1 MEPHELDE
9 LRPYLP
15 ASDVPRDMQDK
26 LHSITRLVPRSL
38 GQSLIHKLL
47 NFWTQSD
54 AIYQAHSVALD
65 NAHALVAYPTT
76 FRYATLDEIA
86 SELLPEM
93 ARKAEGNRL
102 PYPALYAVHRSL
114 LNSGVGF
121 GPPKKRALR
130 AYGSHFEI
138 IPANHMAN
146 IKLVRDIV
154 REHMESKFN
163 ATSRNIPSRPNR
175 LERFVA
181 KAQRCIDTSRKTR
194 SYTHHGTVSPLSAA
208 PSCVNNPGPGQLTGS
223 FDGTDMQILQ
233 FIESWA
239 GLRYFTTF
247 SPLNGTGAAIL
258 RSVARYDQNT
268 ILAPSTAWVFLQEI
282 GVMAP
287 WQSRAAF
294 DLRLEKTGLRQLAG
308 PATRSTRGFV
318 ADKLH
323 DIRKDWGDLPVYCI
337 DNSDAH
343 EIDDGISIEAADLP
357 DQYWM
362 HIHTAD
368 PGAHMNPGSEAS
380 QYAAALVETI
390 YMPECV
396 FGMLPSHFVQA
407 HLSLA
412 RNRPC
417 LTYSAKM
424 NSDGD
429 ILDYKVTAGRIR
441 NVHHVT
447 PRVVEEGV
455 LKSYSKK
462 HNFYTVGSEL
472 PVSKKRHL
480 VESHELSDLDKE
492 NFRLIHA
499 IGRAHSE
506 KRAARGAVT
515 LQHMEPEV
523 LVSIKDKQK
532 AKNVVPMFFDTD
544 PSIKI
549 VMTAVDDAVQ
559 LPSSEEHFNIVMAP
573 MLIAGEVAARWCKDR
588 GIPVINRIT
597 PRNEDKIDPAE
608 YFVKHV
614 LPTKNEAGVFD
625 LEKQK
630 LYFGILGVVQPSVTP
645 GPHISMGL
653 EMFARCTSPLRRY
666 PDLLLQWQVESALL
680 EEARLGHSLI
690 GNTNDSFLPFTK
702 SQVESI
708 LPHIDARERLIA
720 HGKRQGKKAWF
731 FHLLLRAWKYQEAKI
746 PSTFSFVVRQLD
758 GENSVRGELEHFQTF
773 AIWKRHDSTTFSELK
788 VGDTLEVEIADIN
801 TYDLILMV
809 TPIRYLNQS
818 EKEVL
823 NRENRLMMQSE
834 EII

>member
-1 MEPHELDE
+1 MRKGSAEFAVDPNLDDTDEGLHTVVFGRDDLVDVGGNRVFLRPGDLVELLSPHELDE

-47 NFWTQSD
+47 NFWAQSD

-93 ARKAEGNRL
+93 ARRADGNKL

-146 IKLVRDIV
+146 IKLVRNIV

-181 KAQRCIDTSRKTR
+181 KAQRFIDTSRKSR
-194 SYTHHGTVSPLSAA
+194 SYTHHGTVSPPSAA
-208 PSCVNNPGPGQLTGS
+208 PSYVNNPGSGQLTGT

-239 GLRYFTTF
+239 GLRYFAIF

-258 RSVARYDQNT
+258 RAVARYDQNA

-282 GVMAP
+282 G
-287 WQSRAAF
+287 
-294 DLRLEKTGLRQLAG
+294 
-308 PATRSTRGFV
+308 
-318 ADKLH
+318 
-323 DIRKDWGDLPVYCI
+323 
-337 DNSDAH
+337 
-343 EIDDGISIEAADLP
+343 IDDGISIEAADLP

-368 PGAHMNPGSEAS
+368 PGAHMNPESEAS

-396 FGMLPSHFVQA
+396 FGMLPSPFVQA

-462 HNFYTVGSEL
+462 HNSYTVGSEL

-480 VESHELSDLDKE
+480 VESHELSDFDRE

-515 LQHMEPEV
+515 VQHMEPE
-523 LVSIKDKQK
+523 
-532 AKNVVPMFFDTD
+532 
-544 PSIKI
+544 I

-614 LPTKNEAGVFD
+614 LPTKNARGVFD
-625 LEKQK
+625 QEKQK

-702 SQVESI
+702 SQIESI

-720 HGKRQGKKAWF
+720 HGKRQGKKTWF

-823 NRENRLMMQSE
+823 DRENRLMMQSE